1 MRGSDGG
8 PWSRICALPALWTGI
23 FYDAPS
29 LAAAWDLCKDWDI
42 DDQERL
48 RRDVTRLGLKAE
60 VAGRSVR
67 DIAVDM
73 VTIAR
78 QGLKN
83 RARFSGGMVD
93 ERGYLSELED
103 IADSGL
109 TPADRLLALY
119 HGDWQGDVTRIYR
132 DFAY

>member
-1 MRGSDGG
+1 M
-8 PWSRICALPALWTGI
+8 
-23 FYDAPS
+23 
-29 LAAAWDLCKDWDI
+29 
-42 DDQERL
+42 
-48 RRDVTRLGLKAE
+48 TRLGLKAE
-60 VAGRSVR
+60 VAGRTVR

-73 VTIAR
+73 VAIAR

-103 IADSGL
+103 IADSGV
-109 TPADRLLALY
+109 TPAERLLELY
-119 HGDWQGDVTRIYR
+119 KGDWQGDLTRLYR

>member
-1 MRGSDGG
+1 
-8 PWSRICALPALWTGI
+8 
-23 FYDAPS
+23 
-29 LAAAWDLCKDWDI
+29 
-42 DDQERL
+42 
-48 RRDVTRLGLKAE
+48 GLKAE

-73 VTIAR
+73 VAIAS

-93 ERGYLSELED
+93 ERGYLAELEE

-119 HGDWQGDVTRIYR
+119 HGEWQGDLSRLYR

>member
-1 MRGSDGG
+1 MRGADGG

-29 LAAAWDLCKDWDI
+29 LAAAWDLCKGWDI
-42 DDQERL
+42 ADHERL

-73 VTIAR
+73 VAIAR
-78 QGLKN
+78 EGLKN

-119 HGDWQGDVTRIYR
+119 HGEWQGDVSRMYR